1 MVLWLLWL
9 LPTEHVPLYSVSQSC
24 VNNGVFG
31 RCQEVPAVAVDR
43 HEVSPLVLQHLT
55 ATLQKLSRTGFTWQD
70 DYTQHVM
77 AQELSTL
84 PHTYP
89 QHLEAS
95 DTARSS
101 KLSVDKER
109 RYSLEDDSALAE
121 AVQRY
126 LPYLEALS
134 WAASNPLASWG
145 HLIRKPVDNPTAVY
159 FVTSR
164 KHILINVLVSA
175 AFRLWDKREKMFCE
189 RSPELGTPLVFVM
202 PLGEVTVAIVAQVA
216 IWMGMLLL
224 MPLQGQDPRADGVL
238 TFMAQTSAL
247 TYAPGPRA
255 DHPGGR
261 PLRTRSRLRPDELS
275 PKVDGGANRQSL
287 VTSLGTSA
295 ARKPPAPHGEGDP
308 GPQNPLRTPWRT
320 ARVLSAPAALRKW
333 PSSPGDPEDPP
344 AFSDEALIR
353 SLLKDLGK
361 QPVEGLSPLGLGEM
375 AHVIATSVRG
385 VDAEGELQGAEKGA
399 AGKPR
404 EANPGKQGG
413 DGTADDWGP
422 DGEGGVYKEVSR
434 LSLQLGDHL
443 QDPGSRLFPATP
455 LLMEPFK
462 TEMKKSETPRMP
474 PAWEE
479 ESAGVE
485 DVRSQTYSKERLEGL
500 PPSEPRAGGFGE
512 FQTWVPGPSQED
524 ARLGAGAQGRPSEGL
539 RLEVRPS
546 QEEEGYIVTGDDP
559 LSPEKG
565 KELMES
571 IARLLEVPMSV
582 FPDIAVLG
590 PAVTF
595 RVSASVQNLT
605 TADVV
610 QATVDNKDKLEKAS
624 GLKILHAGSGSKSK
638 LKLLPHGAEQED
650 STPFIVLTLV
660 SVVAMVGVLL
670 ASGVIYCLRHTS
682 HSRLQEK
689 LSDLGE
695 HPGPDATNAYQELCR
710 QRMAVRTS
718 ERPEAPHASRINSV
732 SSQFSDGPLPSPS
745 ARSSTS
751 SWSEEPVQSNMDIS
765 TGHMVLAYMED
776 HLKNKNRLEKEWEA
790 LCVYQAEPNSSLVA
804 QREENV
810 LKNRSP
816 AVLTYDHS
824 RILLKSENSHSN
836 SDYINASPIVSTS
849 CRGPHPSSS
858 TSLRGL
864 SRAIGLDRLA
874 SQRENPLQ
882 PTAGMNPMGER
893 AGVGVRAPEGD
904 ESEMVW
910 ERGCV
915 VIVMLTPLSE
925 NGIRQCYHYWPDEGS
940 NLYHVYEVNLVSEHI
955 WCEDFLVRSFYLK
968 NLQTNETRTVTQ
980 FHFLSWYDQGVPS
993 SARSL
998 LDFRRKVNKCY
1009 RGRSCPIIVH
1019 CSDGAGRSGTYVLI
1033 DMVLNKMAKGA
1044 KEIDIA
1050 ATLEHLRDQRPGM
1063 VQTKEQFEFAL
1074 TAVAEEVNAILR
1086 ALPQ

>member
-1 MVLWLLWL
+1 MGPLLALLLL
-9 LPTEHVPLYSVSQSC
+9 LPLPPRAAPAPRARPLPGLLGCLFEDGLCRPSETC
-24 VNNGVFG
+24 VNDGVFG
-31 RCQEVPAVAVDR
+31 RCQKVPAIDIDR
-43 HEVSPLVLQHLT
+43 YEVSPLVLQRLT

-134 WAASNPLASWG
+134 WAASNP
-145 HLIRKPVDNPTAVY
+145 HPRTRHDRP
-159 FVTSR
+159 
-164 KHILINVLVSA
+164 SA
-175 AFRLWDKREKMFCE
+175 Q
-189 RSPELGTPLVFVM
+189 
-202 PLGEVTVAIVAQVA
+202 GE
-216 IWMGMLLL
+216 
-224 MPLQGQDPRADGVL
+224 DPRADGVL

-255 DHPGGR
+255 DHLGGR
-261 PLRTRSRLRPDELS
+261 PLRMHSRLRPDELS

-287 VTSLGTSA
+287 ETALGTSA

-308 GPQNPLRTPWRT
+308 GPRNPLRTPWRT

-375 AHVIATSVRG
+375 AHVIATAVRG
-385 VDAEGELQGAEKGA
+385 VGAEGELQGAEKGA

-404 EANPGKQGG
+404 EANAGEQGG
-413 DGTADDWGP
+413 DGTADDRGP

-434 LSLQLGDHL
+434 LSLQLEDHL

-485 DVRSQTYSKERLEGL
+485 DVRSQTYSKERLERL
-500 PPSEPRAGGFGE
+500 PPAEPRAGGFGE

-524 ARLGAGAQGRPSEGL
+524 AHLGAGAQGRPGEGL

-546 QEEEGYIVTGDDP
+546 QEEQGYIVTGDDP

-595 RVSASVQNLT
+595 TVSASVQNLT

-689 LSDLGE
+689 LSELGE

-732 SSQFSDGPLPSPS
+732 SSQLSDGPMPSPS

-751 SWSEEPVQSNMDIS
+751 SWSEEPAQSNMDIS

-836 SDYINASPIVSTS
+836 SDYINASPIMDHDPRNPAYIATQ
-849 CRGPHPSSS
+849 GPLPA
-858 TSLRGL
+858 TV
-864 SRAIGLDRLA
+864 ADFW
-874 SQRENPLQ
+874 Q
-882 PTAGMNPMGER
+882 
-893 AGVGVRAPEGD
+893 
-904 ESEMVW
+904 MVW

-925 NGIRQCYHYWPDEGS
+925 NGVRQCYHYWPDEGS